1 MNTILTRRLTAAAM
15 ASAAVLAGA
24 GFTALG
30 SIFNYPKVLQSPAAD
45 ILAVY
50 RQHDLAI
57 SAWFLVLA
65 LSAALLAPA
74 GVGLGRLGGGRIGR
88 WIAGTG
94 IAAAVVQVTGL
105 SRWVLFVPGISDDA
119 LVPARAQDAYHRFQV
134 LHTWLGTIIGGT
146 IGYWLTAVFTVLVV
160 RAVTRASAPRWMA
173 YLGYVA
179 AALIA
184 TGVVIPLGLDIARL
198 TNFAGYVSWCC
209 WLVAMAIVLWR
220 GQLRADGS
228 TSSPSVRTLLDS
240 QHGISRDGPRGR
252 LQGARP
258 SKGRS

>member
-1 MNTILTRRLTAAAM
+1 MRST
-15 ASAAVLAGA
+15 S
-24 GFTALG
+24 
-30 SIFNYPKVLQSPAAD
+30 S
-45 ILAVY
+45 
-50 RQHDLAI
+50 
-57 SAWFLVLA
+57 
-65 LSAALLAPA
+65 
-74 GVGLGRLGGGRIGR
+74 
-88 WIAGTG
+88 
-94 IAAAVVQVTGL
+94 
-105 SRWVLFVPGISDDA
+105 
-119 LVPARAQDAYHRFQV
+119 
-134 LHTWLGTIIGGT
+134 T
-146 IGYWLTAVFTVLVV
+146 IGYCLTAVFTVLVV

-198 TNFAGYVSWCC
+198 TNFAGYVSWCS

-228 TSSPSVRTLLDS
+228 TSSPSVRTLLES
-240 QHGISRDGPRGR
+240 QRGISRDGPRGR